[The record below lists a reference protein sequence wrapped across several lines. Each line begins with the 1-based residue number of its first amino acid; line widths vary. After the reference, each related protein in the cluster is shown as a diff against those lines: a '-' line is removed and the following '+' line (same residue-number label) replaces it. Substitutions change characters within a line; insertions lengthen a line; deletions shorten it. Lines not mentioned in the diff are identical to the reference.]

1 MNRRQAKKKRKKEME
16 KLEKG
21 LDALIKCTRGLGEF
35 LSKWTAEGMPFQ
47 DKKEGHDNESI
58 PM

>member
-1 MNRRQAKKKRKKEME
+1 ME

>member
-21 LDALIKCTRGLGEF
+21 LDALIKCTRELGKF
-35 LSKWTAEGMPFQ
+35 LSKWTAEGMPCQ
-47 DKKEGHDNESI
+47 NKESEDEQ
-58 PM
+58 